1 MLRQELLPIINCNE
15 SVCEILIK
23 INSKLI
29 SYEENKEYAKM
40 PPTINN
46 TFDWFCADANGNL
59 LTRGDSN
66 DNNNTLYWKVG
77 SFDSP
82 QPIGRDIETGFTDWG
97 YTKIWENLNNN
108 FMDADGNFISHKGS
122 NIYIY
127 NPNGVVGYTN
137 VVGKIVKM

>member
-23 INSKLI
+23 
-29 SYEENKEYAKM
+29 
-40 PPTINN
+40 
-46 TFDWFCADANGNL
+46 
-59 LTRGDSN
+59 
-66 DNNNTLYWKVG
+66 
-77 SFDSP
+77 
-82 QPIGRDIETGFTDWG
+82 
-97 YTKIWENLNNN
+97 N
-108 FMDADGNFISHKGS
+108 FMDADGNFISHSGS

>member
-1 MLRQELLPIINCNE
+1 MYLLNPGTLE
-15 SVCEILIK
+15 
-23 INSKLI
+23 
-29 SYEENKEYAKM
+29 EYAKM
-40 PPTINN
+40 PPIINN
-46 TFDWFCADANGNL
+46 SFVLFCADANGNL
-59 LTRGDSN
+59 LSLGNSN

-82 QPIGRDIETGFTDWG
+82 QPIGKDIETGFTDWG

>member
-1 MLRQELLPIINCNE
+1 MLRQEQLPIINCNE

-46 TFDWFCADANGNL
+46 TIDWFCADANGNL

-77 SFDSP
+77 SFD
-82 QPIGRDIETGFTDWG
+82 
-97 YTKIWENLNNN
+97 
-108 FMDADGNFISHKGS
+108 
-122 NIYIY
+122 
-127 NPNGVVGYTN
+127 
-137 VVGKIVKM
+137 